1 MPIQNIDVGTV
12 SGKLTVT
19 RVYRGEKF
27 WMVEVKC
34 ECGTIKQVAKN
45 NFASGKTTTCG
56 CGVRGK
62 PFEKIHGVGGTPAYN
77 SWKKMMGR
85 CYNPRDPHYHQY
97 GGRGIKVCERWHN
110 AAVFVADMGERDVGF
125 SIERVDNNKDYEPSN
140 CVWLP
145 MRMQSKNRRDWQ
157 HTPEGI
163 KAISDSRKADWRSGV
178 YDEKVK
184 QQTHKH

>member
-1 MPIQNIDVGTV
+1 MRIQQIDVGTV

-27 WMVEVKC
+27 WMVEVAC

-62 PFEKIHGVGGTPAYN
+62 PFEKVHGVGGTPAYN
-77 SWKKMMGR
+77 SWKKMMVR
-85 CYNPRDPHYHQY
+85 CYNPRDAHYHQY
-97 GGRGIKVCERWHN
+97 GGRGIVVCDRWQN
-110 AAVFVADMGERDVGF
+110 AANFVADMGERDVGF
-125 SIERVDNNKDYEPSN
+125 SIERVDNNGNYEPSN

-145 MRMQSKNRRDWQ
+145 IRMQSKNRRPWQ
-157 HTPEGI
+157 HTDEGK
-163 KAISDSRKADWRSGV
+163 KAISDSRKQDWQDGV
-178 YDEKVK
+178 YADKVAAQRLK
-184 QQTHKH
+184 